1 MKRQASKKQNTSG
14 EPHQREISP
23 AAWRER
29 WNIDASRSLWHSLGR
44 SRRKWAILAPVV
56 PTAYLTVCLC
66 IFCASAERCQPVCES
81 RLSARADVLTCA
93 WRASFCKRWVG
104 KGVLLIKKVKVV
116 CGGMDIRVCN
126 SFWHTHTHKPTH
138 STLYQLSLHHPP
150 PSTGTQPVC
159 LSVCLWYVMYVAGRQ
174 QLSWAGWKTI
184 SNLNCYSQ
192 HSEKITVF
200 VYDEG
205 EKHKTCFC
213 AWSKET
219 FYTSHK

>member
-1 MKRQASKKQNTSG
+1 MKQQASKKQNTSG

-66 IFCASAERCQPVCES
+66 IFCASAERCQPVCEC
-81 RLSARADVLTCA
+81 RLFARADVLTCA

-104 KGVLLIKKVKVV
+104 KGVLLIKKEWKWFAV
-116 CGGMDIRVCN
+116 GWILVCN

-159 LSVCLWYVMYVAGRQ
+159 LSVCGMWCMWRGGS
-174 QLSWAGWKTI
+174 SWAEPAGKQFQT
-184 SNLNCYSQ
+184 S
-192 HSEKITVF
+192 TVILSTRR
-200 VYDEG
+200 
-205 EKHKTCFC
+205 K
-213 AWSKET
+213 
-219 FYTSHK
+219 